1 MNELSILVVDDYPI
15 IRHGLRALL
24 EAQPGWSICSEAATG
39 QAALQKLKR
48 LKPDIV
54 LLDLDLPDMP
64 GLDIIPRIIEIHP
77 RAGILALTNHES
89 AEIASRAITSGARG
103 LVLKSD
109 GLCDVIQ
116 GIQALARGKSFCSL
130 KAGALI
136 KDGGADDLRAT
147 LTSRE
152 LQILKLLADG
162 KSNKQVAAALDV
174 SVRTV
179 EAHRA
184 SLMKKLDLRTLSDLI
199 YFAIRHRIVGI

>member
-15 IRHGLRALL
+15 MRYGLRALL
-24 EAQPGWSICSEAATG
+24 EAQPGWNICSEAATG

-54 LLDLDLPDMP
+54 LLGLDLPDMQ
-64 GLDIIPRIIEIHP
+64 GFEIIPKIIEIHP
-77 RAGILALTNHES
+77 RAEILALTNHKS
-89 AEIASRAITSGARG
+89 REIASQAITSGARG

-109 GLCDVIQ
+109 GLRDLIRA
-116 GIQALARGKSFCSL
+116 IRALAGGKSFCSL
-130 KAGALI
+130 QAGALI
-136 KDGGADDLRAT
+136 KDEGADDLLAT

-184 SLMKKLDLRTLSDLI
+184 SFMKKLDLRTLSDLI